1 MHVALK
7 SVFGIGAC
15 AGVAVLLSMFL
26 DDSPDARLA
35 APAIC
40 LQVVIAATLYW
51 GRLAGLIGS
60 VIATLTF
67 ETLLFPPVGSFVVP
81 DPTER
86 TMLILFQLSAIG
98 VVLLSPRRAVDTPQR
113 VSGMRRGGRDSFIR

>member
-1 MHVALK
+1 MHVARK
-7 SVFGIGAC
+7 SYLGIGAC
-15 AGVAVLLSMFL
+15 ACVALLLSLFL
-26 DDSPDARLA
+26 YDSADARLA

-40 LQVVIAATLYW
+40 LQMVIAASLYW
-51 GRLAGLIGS
+51 GRLAGFIGS

-86 TMLILFQLSAIG
+86 AVLILFQLSAIG
-98 VVLLSPRRAVDTPQR
+98 VVLLSPRRAVDARHR
-113 VSGMRRGGRDSFIR
+113 VPRLRR

>member
-1 MHVALK
+1 MRIPLNLCLGV
-7 SVFGIGAC
+7 GAC
-15 AGVAVLLSMFL
+15 AGVALLLSLFL
-26 DDSPDARLA
+26 YDSADARLA

-40 LQVVIAATLYW
+40 LQMVIAASLYW

-67 ETLLFPPVGSFVVP
+67 QVLLFPPLGSFAVP

-86 TMLILFQLSAIG
+86 AILILFQLSAIA
-98 VVLLSPRRAVDTPQR
+98 VVLLSPRRPVNARHRLPR
-113 VSGMRRGGRDSFIR
+113 LRR